1 MACQARRACLVCLVG
16 QFGLLKSRR
25 EGLCSQ
31 CSLGSLDMGSVAG
44 GRGASLIFIPQ
55 PPNLSPGHS
64 PLKICFSKQPLRIV
78 LITKGWGQQR
88 EGDTPPRGREGV
100 SGQRDDG

>member
-1 MACQARRACLVCLVG
+1 MSGVSGGAVRPPEVPEGGAVLTMQP
-16 QFGLLKSRR
+16 GLTGHG
-25 EGLCSQ
+25 ECGW
-31 CSLGSLDMGSVAG
+31 